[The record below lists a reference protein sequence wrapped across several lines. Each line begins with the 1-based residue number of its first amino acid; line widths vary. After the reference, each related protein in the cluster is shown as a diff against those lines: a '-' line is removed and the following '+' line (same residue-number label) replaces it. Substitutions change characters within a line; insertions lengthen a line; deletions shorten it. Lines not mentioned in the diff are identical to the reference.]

1 MSSPFTNKILT
12 GTLLDFIPDE
22 LTDVC
27 RHFHNMISLKYKN
40 TSFISLKDHD
50 IYLNDT
56 LMDFVCDDIKNLIDN
71 EIINIRHEI
80 IRVKMRKYLKM
91 IDERMGYT
99 GKKFEMNPNYNGLP
113 LYHRI
118 NQILQPIPKLIT
130 SDITEKTFKLINKPP
145 PSRRQKKPAFPKKQ
159 NYYPQQFKNQKQ
171 NKQNFGSGR

>member
-80 IRVKMRKYLKM
+80 IRVKMAVVGGHGPVFYSLQERFGVLGPE
-91 IDERMGYT
+91 IDLFNIVVNR
-99 GKKFEMNPNYNGLP
+99 
-113 LYHRI
+113 
-118 NQILQPIPKLIT
+118 
-130 SDITEKTFKLINKPP
+130 
-145 PSRRQKKPAFPKKQ
+145 
-159 NYYPQQFKNQKQ
+159 
-171 NKQNFGSGR
+171 NFVD